1 MQKHTRMVVF
11 AIYSNT
17 FTCNTTYNDRFNCNP
32 IYNKR
37 SNFYIIHNIKSNF
50 NTTYQNRSHFDA
62 TYDNKF
68 NYNNIHNNRSNS
80 ALTYILITG
89 DNRKQTKLCLIILNV
104 GIFHSIL
111 IVTQLCYSVI

>member
-1 MQKHTRMVVF
+1 MVVF

-17 FTCNTTYNDRFNCNP
+17 FACNTTYNDRFNCNP

-37 SNFYIIHNIKSNF
+37 SNFYIIHNIKSK
-50 NTTYQNRSHFDA
+50 NRSHFDA
-62 TYDNKF
+62 IYDNKF

-111 IVTQLCYSVI
+111 IVTQLRYSVI